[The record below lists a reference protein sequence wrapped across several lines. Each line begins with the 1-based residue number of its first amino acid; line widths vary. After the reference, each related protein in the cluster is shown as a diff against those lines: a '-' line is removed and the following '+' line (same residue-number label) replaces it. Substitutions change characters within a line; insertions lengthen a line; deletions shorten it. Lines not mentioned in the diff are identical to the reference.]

1 MLGVE
6 KAPGLPPNYDDLE
19 SSVLPSEG
27 LFIDTVEAVAALVS
41 SGHAAWP
48 AARRR
53 QHTRP
58 GRGGLDEWYA
68 KVMHTSEIRLAE
80 VIAVLRAPAGAGLP
94 DAQTRKRAFDMLMG
108 LLPNHERLLF
118 GAEQDLEEAIRGIT
132 LELEMLGQ
140 TMAANAN
147 HDLDGVI
154 PTTDSDERFAKLSR
168 ALIRKAGGAVKL
180 FDAAEALQIPE
191 RAMQQRLLA
200 GMALGVM
207 SDREMLL
214 PKLQFTK
221 PDDTGRLSVLPGIAR
236 VIQSFQTS
244 KAGSWSALQFL
255 LEPDSNLATTPTEAL
270 RAGRLDE
277 VEHAARARLGMDE
290 G

>member
-1 MLGVE
+1 ML
-6 KAPGLPPNYDDLE
+6 A
-19 SSVLPSEG
+19 SEG
-27 LFIDTVEAVAALVS
+27 LFIETVEAVAALMS
-41 SGHAAWP
+41 SDHAARP
-48 AARRR
+48 AGRRR

-58 GRGGLDEWYA
+58 SRGRCDEWYA
-68 KVMHTSEIRLAE
+68 KLMHTADIRLAE
-80 VIAVLRAPAGAGLP
+80 VIAVLRAPAGAGFF
-94 DAQTRKRAFDMLMG
+94 DAPTQKRAFDMLMG

-118 GAEQDLEEAIRGIT
+118 AAEQDLGEAIRGMT
-132 LELEMLGQ
+132 LKLEMLGQ

-147 HDLDGVI
+147 HELGDVILTADCDGK
-154 PTTDSDERFAKLSR
+154 FAKLSR
-168 ALIRKAGGAVKL
+168 ALIRKAGGVLKL
-180 FDAAEALQIPE
+180 IDAAEALQITE
-191 RAMQQRLLA
+191 RAMQQQLLA

-221 PDDTGRLSVLPGIAR
+221 ADDTGRLSVLPGIDR
-236 VIQSFQTS
+236 VIHAFETA
-244 KAGSWSALQFL
+244 KAGPWSALQFL
-255 LEPDSNLATTPTEAL
+255 LEPDPNLATTPTEAL